1 MKKIGKELDKLEKL
15 LNKWFITFVAIV
27 VAAIG
32 MIGNLIIEPNIIVIL
47 GLLTGVV
54 IMFII
59 NLLHNK
65 FVRSKIDDDTYG
77 GEDLF

>member
-1 MKKIGKELDKLEKL
+1 MEKL

>member
-1 MKKIGKELDKLEKL
+1 LGKV

>member
-1 MKKIGKELDKLEKL
+1 MKKFGKELDKLGKV

>member
-1 MKKIGKELDKLEKL
+1 MGKV

>member
-1 MKKIGKELDKLEKL
+1 MKKFGKEWDKLGKV